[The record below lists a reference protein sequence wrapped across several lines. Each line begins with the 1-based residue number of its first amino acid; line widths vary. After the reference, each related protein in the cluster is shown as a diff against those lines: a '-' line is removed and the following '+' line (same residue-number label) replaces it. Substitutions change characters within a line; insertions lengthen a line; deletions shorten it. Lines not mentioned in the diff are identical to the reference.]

1 MIGSRDPL
9 AGLPILEPT
18 RRVPCHEWLAPIGL
32 LLCLFMTSCYRQKDV
47 PYVVTPPSTVDAIL
61 ELAEVSDKDVVYD
74 LGSGDG
80 RIVIAAARK
89 YGARGIGIEID
100 PALVKIARENAK
112 KQGVDDLV
120 EIKEQDVLAANIS
133 DATVVTLYLN
143 SAINLMLKPK
153 LWNQLRPG
161 ARVVSHYFPIRG
173 WKPDETKVVQD
184 PSEGAVNLYLWRIT
198 EEHARQIP

>member
-1 MIGSRDPL
+1 MSGSAYRL
-9 AGLPILEPT
+9 AKLPTLEAN
-18 RRVPCHEWLAPIGL
+18 RRVPCHGWLAPIGL
-32 LLCLFMTSCYRQKDV
+32 ILCLVMTSCHRQKDV
-47 PYVVTPPSTVDAIL
+47 PYVVTPPRTIDAIL
-61 ELAEVSDKDVVYD
+61 ELGEVSDKDVVYD

-89 YGARGIGIEID
+89 YGARGVGIEID
-100 PALVKIARENAK
+100 PALVKIARDNTQA
-112 KQGVDDLV
+112 QGVDHLV
-120 EIKEQDVLAANIS
+120 DIKQEDVLAANIS

-161 ARVVSHYFPIRG
+161 ARVVSHYFPIKG
-173 WKPDETKVVQD
+173 WEPDETRIVQD
-184 PSEGAVNLYLWRIT
+184 PLDGTVNLYLWRIT